1 MIRYNKLTNIW
12 IPACWSKRWAVNTI
26 QYANIEQSV
35 LSVIL
40 SWFNKYIQKCISG
53 NWHVLVDQ
61 NPKMSC
67 LPLWR
72 AGLLALNRDGSLAVE
87 CMNLLPHT
95 WSIDN
100 MQLKIISAC
109 MKEYYAKTLYTMLY
123 NVKISMG
130 ANADLIWDKDWIKL
144 ISFNPPL

>member
-1 MIRYNKLTNIW
+1 M
-12 IPACWSKRWAVNTI
+12 
-26 QYANIEQSV
+26 
-35 LSVIL
+35 
-40 SWFNKYIQKCISG
+40 
-53 NWHVLVDQ
+53 VDQ

-67 LPLWR
+67 LLCDEL
-72 AGLLALNRDGSLAVE
+72 ACLALNRDGSLAVG

-100 MQLKIISAC
+100 LQLKIISAC

-130 ANADLIWDKDWIKL
+130 ANADLI
-144 ISFNPPL
+144 